1 MNTKPLVYGL
11 SAVAVVLGLL
21 FLIST
26 ISAPSQD
33 PVIFARD
40 LVTSVLAIALG
51 VLAPHPHQA
60 VHQRIVSGNP
70 PHFSGNILITAP
82 STPP

>member
-26 ISAPSQD
+26 ISAPSLD
-33 PVIFARD
+33 PVILARD
-40 LVTSVLAIALG
+40 LATSVLAIALG
-51 VLAPHPHQA
+51 VLAP
-60 VHQRIVSGNP
+60 
-70 PHFSGNILITAP
+70 ILIRRFTRE
-82 STPP
+82 

>member
-26 ISAPSQD
+26 ISAPSVD

-51 VLAPHPHQA
+51 VLAP
-60 VHQRIVSGNP
+60 
-70 PHFSGNILITAP
+70 ILIRRFT
-82 STPP
+82 SE

>member
-26 ISAPSQD
+26 ISAPSLD

-51 VLAPHPHQA
+51 VLAP
-60 VHQRIVSGNP
+60 
-70 PHFSGNILITAP
+70 ILIRRFTRE
-82 STPP
+82 

>member
-1 MNTKPLVYGL
+1 MNTKPLVYAL
-11 SAVAVVLGLL
+11 SAVAVVLGIL

-26 ISAPSQD
+26 LSAPSLD

-51 VLAPHPHQA
+51 ILAP
-60 VHQRIVSGNP
+60 
-70 PHFSGNILITAP
+70 ILIRRFT
-82 STPP
+82 SE

>member
-21 FLIST
+21 ILIST

-51 VLAPHPHQA
+51 VLAP
-60 VHQRIVSGNP
+60 
-70 PHFSGNILITAP
+70 ILIRRFT
-82 STPP
+82 SE

>member
-1 MNTKPLVYGL
+1 MNTKPLAYAL

-26 ISAPSQD
+26 LSAPSLD

-40 LVTSVLAIALG
+40 LVTSVIAIALG
-51 VLAPHPHQA
+51 ILAP
-60 VHQRIVSGNP
+60 
-70 PHFSGNILITAP
+70 ILIRRFT
-82 STPP
+82 SE

>member
-11 SAVAVVLGLL
+11 SAVAMVLGLL
-21 FLIST
+21 ILIST

-51 VLAPHPHQA
+51 VLAP
-60 VHQRIVSGNP
+60 
-70 PHFSGNILITAP
+70 ILIRRFTRE
-82 STPP
+82 

>member
-26 ISAPSQD
+26 ISAPSLD

-51 VLAPHPHQA
+51 VLAP
-60 VHQRIVSGNP
+60 
-70 PHFSGNILITAP
+70 ILIRRFT
-82 STPP
+82 SE

>member
-1 MNTKPLVYGL
+1 MNTKPLVYAL

-21 FLIST
+21 FLTSAL
-26 ISAPSQD
+26 SAPSLD

-51 VLAPHPHQA
+51 ILAP
-60 VHQRIVSGNP
+60 
-70 PHFSGNILITAP
+70 ILIRRFT
-82 STPP
+82 SE

>member
-11 SAVAVVLGLL
+11 SAVAVVLGFL

-26 ISAPSQD
+26 LSAPSLD

-40 LVTSVLAIALG
+40 LITSVLAIVLG
-51 VLAPHPHQA
+51 VAAPL
-60 VHQRIVSGNP
+60 
-70 PHFSGNILITAP
+70 LIKKFA
-82 STPP
+82 SE

>member
-51 VLAPHPHQA
+51 VLAP
-60 VHQRIVSGNP
+60 
-70 PHFSGNILITAP
+70 ILIRRFTRE
-82 STPP
+82 

>member
-21 FLIST
+21 ILIST

-33 PVIFARD
+33 PVIFTRD

-51 VLAPHPHQA
+51 VLAPIFIK
-60 VHQRIVSGNP
+60 R
-70 PHFSGNILITAP
+70 FTRE
-82 STPP
+82 

>member
-1 MNTKPLVYGL
+1 MNTKPLVYAL

-26 ISAPSQD
+26 LSAPSLD

-40 LVTSVLAIALG
+40 LVTSVIAIALG
-51 VLAPHPHQA
+51 ILAP
-60 VHQRIVSGNP
+60 
-70 PHFSGNILITAP
+70 ILIRRFT
-82 STPP
+82 SE